1 VQFIPTSSQPIQ
13 GPSVTVTNRK
23 KKLLFVD
30 DDPAMIQVVR
40 KTLHIALG
48 PDLVEFHDSPSGEK
62 GLKKAKELQP
72 DMVICDI
79 HLPEM
84 NGFDFCRRIRQSGL
98 PTTVILIS
106 AYDENED
113 YAIQS
118 REVGADAFLTKP
130 IKKGEL
136 LFVVNFVLQ
145 IEHLNHTVLIK
156 NKELEDSL
164 VRLKQA
170 HEQISG
176 MNDELQED
184 QRRLNDN
191 LKDIMRMNS
200 KLESQNT
207 QISSMN
213 MALAERFDS
222 TVGLLTNII
231 ELNQSQ
237 HRGHSERVAEIAV
250 FIAKKSQLSND
261 SIDTLRT
268 AARLH
273 ELGIVSLPRDE
284 TMEEALDEGKSRQV
298 TSHPMVAEM
307 LLKGFAGFESVAE
320 LIRHMHEN
328 IDGSGKPDG
337 LVGEQI
343 PLGSRILSAA
353 SFYDHYVV
361 SHPGSS
367 TLEVLKKVE
376 QATGTWFDE
385 NVVSFLSEY
394 ALSQNQNGDE
404 KTVGCSVFALKEGMV
419 LASDIYSESGINLLR
434 KDTVLDRDMVNKI
447 LKFNNVDPV
456 AGQVQVKP

>member
-1 VQFIPTSSQPIQ
+1 
-13 GPSVTVTNRK
+13 VTVTDSK

-30 DDPAMIQVVR
+30 DDPAMVKVVG
-40 KTLHIALG
+40 KILGNALR
-48 PDLVEFHDSPSGEK
+48 PELIEFHEAESGEK
-62 GLKKAKELQP
+62 GLEIASELQP
-72 DMVICDI
+72 DIVICDI
-79 HLPEM
+79 NLPGM
-84 NGFDFCRRIRQSGL
+84 NGFEFCHKIRQSGL
-98 PTTVILIS
+98 HATVILMS

-113 YAIQS
+113 YAI
-118 REVGADAFLTKP
+118 EAKAVGADAFLIKP

-136 LFVVNFVLQ
+136 LFVVNFILR
-145 IEHLNHTVLIK
+145 IEHLNETVLGK
-156 NKELEDSL
+156 N
-164 VRLKQA
+164 
-170 HEQISG
+170 H
-176 MNDELQED
+176 ELQED

-213 MALAERFDS
+213 KELAERFDS

-250 FIAKKSQLSND
+250 FIAQNMGMSQD
-261 SIDTLRT
+261 SIESLRT

-284 TMEEALDEGKSRQV
+284 TVEEALDEGKSRPV

-328 IDGSGKPDG
+328 VDGSGKPDG

-353 SFYDHYVV
+353 SFYDHYMVA
-361 SHPGSS
+361 HPDSS
-367 TLEVLKKVE
+367 ILEVIKKVE
-376 QATGTWFDE
+376 QANSTWFDE
-385 NVVSFLSEY
+385 NVVSFLSGY
-394 ALSQNQNGDE
+394 ALSQSQSSDE
-404 KTVGCSVFALKEGMV
+404 KTLSCSVFALNEGMV

-434 KDTVLDRDMVNKI
+434 KGTVLDRDMVNKI
-447 LKFNNVDPV
+447 LKFNNVDPI
-456 AGQVQVKP
+456 AGQVQVKS